1 MRILHVTDGYLP
13 RLGGIENHVSHLVQQ
28 QRARGHDAR
37 VVTST
42 RPGPLPDPAWV
53 HRVDR
58 PAAAIGDLRPDVVH
72 AHLSVVS
79 PFAAAVARRVDVPT
93 VVTVHSMW
101 SGYGPLPRLAAAG
114 LTDLGRPVT
123 WTAVSD
129 AAAEPVRHWL
139 RREVAVLPNAVDP
152 ELWRPLA
159 TVHDTA
165 DPVTLI
171 SVMRLTRTKRALP
184 LARML
189 REVRAAVAPQTP
201 LRAVLVGDGPQREPL
216 ERYLARHD
224 MAEWVRLAGRLTPRA
239 VRRELA
245 RADLFVA
252 PADRESFGIAA
263 LEARAQGLP
272 VVASSRSG
280 VPEFVRDGRE
290 GLLAHDDPAMVDAI
304 VRLVTDTE
312 LRRRIRRHNTTVP
325 ISHDWDAACT
335 LTEALYLEAGA
346 PEQTWSATA

>member
-13 RLGGIENHVSHLVQQ
+13 RLGGIETHVAHLVQQ

-42 RPGPLPDPAWV
+42 RPGPLPDPGWV
-53 HRVDR
+53 RRVDR
-58 PAAAIGDLRPDVVH
+58 PAAAFGDERPDVVH

-79 PFAAAVARRVDVPT
+79 PFAAAVARSADLPT

-101 SGYGPLPRLAAAG
+101 TGYGPLPRLAAAG
-114 LTDLGRPVT
+114 LADRRRSVT
-123 WTAVSD
+123 WTAVSE
-129 AAAEPVRHWL
+129 AAAQPVRDLLH
-139 RREVAVLPNAVDP
+139 REVGVLPNAVDP
-152 ELWRPLA
+152 ALWRPLS
-159 TVHDTA
+159 TVHQGR

-189 REVRAAVAPQTP
+189 REVRAAVAPDLP
-201 LRAVLVGDGPQREPL
+201 VRFVLVGDGPQRAPL
-216 ERYLARHD
+216 ERYLLRHG
-224 MAEWVRLAGRLTPRA
+224 MTEWVTLAGRLTPRA

-245 RADLFVA
+245 RADAFVA

-280 VPEFVRDGRE
+280 VTEFVRDGRE
-290 GLLAHDDPAMVDAI
+290 GLLAVDDAAMVEA
-304 VRLVTDTE
+304 VARLVTDPA
-312 LRRRIRRHNTTVP
+312 LRTRIRRHNTTVP
-325 ISHDWDAACT
+325 ISHDWDAACS
-335 LTEALYLEAGA
+335 LAAAFYAEAGA
-346 PEQTWSATA
+346 PAETWGVTA

>member
-13 RLGGIENHVSHLVQQ
+13 RLGGIEGHVAHLVQQ

-42 RPGPLPDPAWV
+42 RPGSLPDPAWV

-58 PAAAIGDLRPDVVH
+58 PAAAIGDQRPDVVH

-101 SGYGPLPRLAAAG
+101 TGYGPLPRLAATG
-114 LTDLGRPVT
+114 LSDRRVT
-123 WTAVSD
+123 WTAVSE
-129 AAAEPVRHWL
+129 AAAQPVRDLMH
-139 RREVAVLPNAVDP
+139 REVSVLPNAVDP
-152 ELWRPLA
+152 ALWRPLSS
-159 TVHDTA
+159 VHHGS
-165 DPVTLI
+165 DPVTLV

-189 REVRAAVAPQTP
+189 RQARAAVAPDVP
-201 LRAVLVGDGPQREPL
+201 LRFVLVGDGPQGAPL
-216 ERYLARHD
+216 RRYLARHGMTD
-224 MAEWVRLAGRLTPRA
+224 WVTLAGRLTPRA

-245 RADLFVA
+245 RADAFVA

-280 VPEFVRDGRE
+280 VTEFVRDGRE
-290 GLLAHDDPAMVDAI
+290 GLLAEDDEAMVEAI
-304 VRLVTDTE
+304 VRLVTDPA
-312 LRRRIRRHNTTVP
+312 LRARIRRHNTTVP
-325 ISHDWDAACT
+325 ISHDWEAACA
-335 LTEALYLEAGA
+335 LTEAVYAEAGSPA
-346 PEQTWSATA
+346 RTWGVTA